1 MKKFFFHRMF
11 QKKYLP
17 IYGICL
23 ILPIFSFLLLSR
35 PADDSLKKS
44 YDDFDCFCTDLF
56 RESITSNT
64 INLHYTLADPASY
77 GIKDYNVSLGTI
89 GKESHEKS
97 LLELENANHILSGF
111 STKDLS
117 VSQQMT
123 HDVLSDYIN
132 VELSASPYYYYDEL
146 LRSST
151 GTQAELPILLA
162 EYTFRNEQDVKD
174 YLTLLSQLDG
184 YFKQICAF
192 EQEKSKAGL
201 FMSDFAAKNILAQC
215 EQFLDSKDDHYL
227 VNTFSTRIDAAEF
240 LTAEQKDAY
249 KAKNAQIF
257 TEHVLPAYEH
267 LKNCINELCGTGKN
281 EQGLCYLPEGKSYY
295 TYLIRSCTGTS
306 DSIPELE
313 TLVKNRRDS
322 DLSSISALLKK
333 NPSLA
338 AASASYDLD
347 DSDPTAILNH
357 LKDEITADFPAP
369 VDTTF
374 TVKYV
379 DDALSDFLAP
389 AFYLTAPID
398 DISQNCI
405 YINPKSSYTKIK
417 LFTTL
422 AHEGYPGHLYQTV
435 MTSSYGIPTVRSI
448 LNYPGYTEGW
458 ATYVEMLSYHYAGLD
473 EDLASILQFNQ
484 SAILSLYATA
494 DFGIHYE
501 GWSFDD
507 TCSFFAE
514 YGFTDPSTIREIYE
528 LIVEE
533 PGHYQKYYIG
543 YLKFLQLKETAKALL
558 KDDYNDALFHEAI
571 LRMGPAPFPI
581 LEKYLPVYLK
591 AEKQ

>member
-1 MKKFFFHRMF
+1 MF

-17 IYGICL
+17 IYGIFATL
-23 ILPIFSFLLLSR
+23 SAFSFLLLSQ
-35 PADDSLKKS
+35 PADGSLKKTYTS
-44 YDDFDCFCTDLF
+44 FDCFCTDLF

-64 INLHYTLADPASY
+64 INLHYTLANPASY
-77 GIKDYNVSLGTI
+77 GIKDYKVSLGSI
-89 GKESHEKS
+89 GKKSHERS

-111 STKDLS
+111 SREQLS
-117 VSQQMT
+117 VPEQMT
-123 HDVLSDYIN
+123 YDVLSDFIN
-132 VELSASPYYYYDEL
+132 AELSGSAYYYYDEP

-162 EYTFRNEQDVKD
+162 EYTFRNKKDVTD
-174 YLTLLSQLDG
+174 YLELLSGLDT
-184 YFKQICAF
+184 YFEGICTF
-192 EQEKSKAGL
+192 EQEKSEAGL
-201 FMSDFAAKNILAQC
+201 FMSGFAAKNIIAQC
-215 EQFLDSKDDHYL
+215 EQFLNSKDDHYL
-227 VNTFSTRIDAAEF
+227 VNTFATRIDAAGF
-240 LTAEQKDAY
+240 LTSEQKDAY
-249 KAKNAQIF
+249 KAKNSQIF

-267 LKNCINELCGTGKN
+267 LKNCMNELSGTGNN
-281 EQGLCYLPEGKSYY
+281 EKGLCHLPDGKNYY
-295 TYLIRSCTGTS
+295 TLVIRSCTGTS

-313 TLVKNRRDS
+313 ALVKNRRDS
-322 DLSSISALLKK
+322 DLSGIGALLKK

-338 AASASYDLD
+338 VASESYDLS

-357 LKDEITADFPAP
+357 LKDVITEDFPAP
-369 VDTTF
+369 VETTF

-379 DDALSDFLAP
+379 DDALSDYLAP

-405 YINPKSSYTKIK
+405 YINPKSNYTKMK

-435 MTSSYGIPTVRSI
+435 MTSTYGIPTVRSI

-458 ATYVEMLSYHYAGLD
+458 ATYVEMQSYHYAGLD
-473 EDLASILQFNQ
+473 EDLATLLQLNQ
-484 SAILSLYATA
+484 SAILSLYSTA

-501 GWSFDD
+501 GWSPDD
-507 TCSFFAE
+507 TRDFFAK
-514 YGFTDPSTIREIYE
+514 YGFTDPSTIQEIYE

-543 YLKFLQLKETAKALL
+543 YLKFLQLQEQARSIL
-558 KDDYNDALFHEAI
+558 KDDYSNARFHEAI

-581 LEKYLPVYLK
+581 LEKYLPVYLSAK
-591 AEKQ
+591 NQKGTVS